1 MEKVIVFAG
10 TTEGYELCRFL
21 SEHQISVYACAATEY
36 GGKALTETPYLHIHT
51 GRLSREEMEAFF
63 LKEAPN
69 FVLDATHPYAAE
81 VTDNIKSACE
91 KTGFFYQRVLREQG
105 RQAEKAVYVE
115 STEAAAEFLNTTEG
129 NVLLTTGSKE
139 LKKFLGVK
147 DYKERLYARVL
158 SLPSVMEECSA
169 AGFEG
174 KHLIGMQG
182 PFSRELNEAMLRR
195 LYARVLS
202 LPSVMEECSAAG
214 FEGKHLIGMQGPFS
228 RELNEAMLRQFHCR
242 YLVTKDSGKA
252 GGFQEKIDA
261 AFSCGAIPVII
272 GRPLKEEGL
281 SLVECKKRYLV
292 TKDSGKAGG
301 FQEKIDAAFSCG
313 AIPVIIGR
321 PLKEEGLSLVEC
333 KKWLSQNLG
342 FSLKPQITLL
352 GIGMGSRDTL
362 TIEGEKAL
370 EKAEL
375 LIGARRIA
383 DSVKMPHHTVIYEYD
398 SEKIL
403 KCIEENSQYE
413 HIVIALSGDVGFY
426 SGAKKLLHNLGEDTR
441 VICGISSVVYFMAK
455 AGLSWDDAKI
465 VSAHGRN
472 CNLVSLI
479 CHSKKVFSIL
489 GTKDGISSLAGRLV
503 SYGMGDVLLYVG
515 ENLSYEN
522 EKIFVKPAKEL
533 VSYEGDALCVV
544 CAYNENASELMSTHG
559 IKDECFI
566 RGKAPM
572 TKEEVRTVS
581 LMKLGLSEDSVC
593 YDVGAG
599 TGSVAHGIKDEC
611 FIRGKA
617 PMTKEEVRT
626 VSLMK
631 LGLSE
636 DSVCYDVGAGTGSVA
651 VEMALRAHQGK
662 VYAIEKKEDALALIL
677 ENKKKFAADNL
688 EIVGGCAPE
697 AMEELPVPT
706 HAFIGGSSGNLKD
719 IIRLLLNKNPEVK
732 IVINCITL
740 ETVGEAME
748 AIREFDFQERD
759 ISGNLKD
766 IIRLLLNKNPEVK
779 IVINCITLET
789 VGEAM
794 EAIREFDFQE
804 RDIVQMSVSRSKEVG
819 RYHMMMGENP
829 IYIFTCRRASL

>member
-51 GRLSREEMEAFF
+51 GRLSREEMAAFF

-182 PFSRELNEAMLRR
+182 PF
-195 LYARVLS
+195 
-202 LPSVMEECSAAG
+202 P
-214 FEGKHLIGMQGPFS
+214 

-281 SLVECKKRYLV
+281 SLVECKK
-292 TKDSGKAGG
+292 
-301 FQEKIDAAFSCG
+301 
-313 AIPVIIGR
+313 
-321 PLKEEGLSLVEC
+321 
-333 KKWLSQNLG
+333 WLSQKFG

-383 DSVKMPHHTVIYEYD
+383 DSVKMPHHTVVYEYD

-533 VSYEGDALCVV
+533 VSYEGDALCVI
-544 CAYNENASELMSTHG
+544 CAYNENASELMST
-559 IKDECFI
+559 
-566 RGKAPM
+566 
-572 TKEEVRTVS
+572 
-581 LMKLGLSEDSVC
+581 
-593 YDVGAG
+593 
-599 TGSVAHGIKDEC
+599 HGIKDEC

-706 HAFIGGSSGNLKD
+706 HAFIGGSSGNLKE

-748 AIREFDFQERD
+748 AIREFDFQE
-759 ISGNLKD
+759 K
-766 IIRLLLNKNPEVK
+766 
-779 IVINCITLET
+779 
-789 VGEAM
+789 
-794 EAIREFDFQE
+794 
-804 RDIVQMSVSRSKEVG
+804 DIVQMSVSRSKEVG

-829 IYIFTCRRASL
+829 IYIFTCRRTSL

>member
-63 LKEAPN
+63 LKEEPN

-81 VTDNIKSACE
+81 VTDNIKRACE

-182 PFSRELNEAMLRR
+182 PFSRELNEAMLR
-195 LYARVLS
+195 
-202 LPSVMEECSAAG
+202 
-214 FEGKHLIGMQGPFS
+214 
-228 RELNEAMLRQFHCR
+228 QFHCR

-281 SLVECKKRYLV
+281 SLVECKK
-292 TKDSGKAGG
+292 
-301 FQEKIDAAFSCG
+301 
-313 AIPVIIGR
+313 
-321 PLKEEGLSLVEC
+321 
-333 KKWLSQNLG
+333 WLSQKFG

-533 VSYEGDALCVV
+533 VSYEGDTLCVV
-544 CAYNENASELMSTHG
+544 CAYNENASELMST
-559 IKDECFI
+559 
-566 RGKAPM
+566 
-572 TKEEVRTVS
+572 
-581 LMKLGLSEDSVC
+581 
-593 YDVGAG
+593 
-599 TGSVAHGIKDEC
+599 HGIKDEC

-759 ISGNLKD
+759 I
-766 IIRLLLNKNPEVK
+766 
-779 IVINCITLET
+779 
-789 VGEAM
+789 
-794 EAIREFDFQE
+794 
-804 RDIVQMSVSRSKEVG
+804 VQMSVSRSKEVG

-829 IYIFTCRRASL
+829 IYIFTCRRTSL

>member
-182 PFSRELNEAMLRR
+182 PFSRELNEAMLR
-195 LYARVLS
+195 
-202 LPSVMEECSAAG
+202 
-214 FEGKHLIGMQGPFS
+214 
-228 RELNEAMLRQFHCR
+228 QFHCR
-242 YLVTKDSGKA
+242 YLVTKDSGK
-252 GGFQEKIDA
+252 
-261 AFSCGAIPVII
+261 V
-272 GRPLKEEGL
+272 
-281 SLVECKKRYLV
+281 
-292 TKDSGKAGG
+292 GG

-426 SGAKKLLHNLGEDTR
+426 SGAKKLLRNLGEDTR

-522 EKIFVKPAKEL
+522 EKIFVKPAREL

-599 TGSVAHGIKDEC
+599 TGSVA
-611 FIRGKA
+611 
-617 PMTKEEVRT
+617 
-626 VSLMK
+626 L
-631 LGLSE
+631 
-636 DSVCYDVGAGTGSVA
+636 
-651 VEMALRAHQGK
+651 EMALRAHQGK

-759 ISGNLKD
+759 I
-766 IIRLLLNKNPEVK
+766 
-779 IVINCITLET
+779 
-789 VGEAM
+789 
-794 EAIREFDFQE
+794 
-804 RDIVQMSVSRSKEVG
+804 VQMSVSRSKEVG

>member
-174 KHLIGMQG
+174 K
-182 PFSRELNEAMLRR
+182 N
-195 LYARVLS
+195 
-202 LPSVMEECSAAG
+202 
-214 FEGKHLIGMQGPFS
+214 LIGMQGPFS

-281 SLVECKKRYLV
+281 SLVECKK
-292 TKDSGKAGG
+292 
-301 FQEKIDAAFSCG
+301 
-313 AIPVIIGR
+313 
-321 PLKEEGLSLVEC
+321 
-333 KKWLSQNLG
+333 WLSQKFG

-599 TGSVAHGIKDEC
+599 TGSVA
-611 FIRGKA
+611 
-617 PMTKEEVRT
+617 
-626 VSLMK
+626 
-631 LGLSE
+631 
-636 DSVCYDVGAGTGSVA
+636 

-759 ISGNLKD
+759 I
-766 IIRLLLNKNPEVK
+766 
-779 IVINCITLET
+779 
-789 VGEAM
+789 
-794 EAIREFDFQE
+794 
-804 RDIVQMSVSRSKEVG
+804 VQMSVSRSKEVG

-829 IYIFTCRRASL
+829 IYIFTCRRTSL

>member
-182 PFSRELNEAMLRR
+182 PFSRELNEAMLR
-195 LYARVLS
+195 
-202 LPSVMEECSAAG
+202 
-214 FEGKHLIGMQGPFS
+214 
-228 RELNEAMLRQFHCR
+228 QFHCR

-281 SLVECKKRYLV
+281 SLVECKK
-292 TKDSGKAGG
+292 
-301 FQEKIDAAFSCG
+301 
-313 AIPVIIGR
+313 
-321 PLKEEGLSLVEC
+321 
-333 KKWLSQNLG
+333 WLSQKFG

-489 GTKDGISSLAGRLV
+489 GTKDGISSLADRLV

-544 CAYNENASELMSTHG
+544 CAYNENASELMST
-559 IKDECFI
+559 
-566 RGKAPM
+566 
-572 TKEEVRTVS
+572 
-581 LMKLGLSEDSVC
+581 
-593 YDVGAG
+593 
-599 TGSVAHGIKDEC
+599 HGIKDEC

-759 ISGNLKD
+759 I
-766 IIRLLLNKNPEVK
+766 
-779 IVINCITLET
+779 
-789 VGEAM
+789 
-794 EAIREFDFQE
+794 
-804 RDIVQMSVSRSKEVG
+804 VQMSVSRSKEVG